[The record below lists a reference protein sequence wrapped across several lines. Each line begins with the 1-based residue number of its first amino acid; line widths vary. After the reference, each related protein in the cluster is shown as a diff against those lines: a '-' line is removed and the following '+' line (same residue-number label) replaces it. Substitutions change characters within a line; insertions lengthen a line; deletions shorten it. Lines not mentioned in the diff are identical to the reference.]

1 MLARIFKSLLSLT
14 ASKSSSK
21 ELLLNQIH
29 QEYVTLGLLAGREAH
44 LQAEKLIGILLPW
57 DVFLYESKQRSVI
70 KDLEEKMV

>member
-21 ELLLNQIH
+21 KLINQLH

-44 LQAEKLIGILLPW
+44 LHQEYVTLGLLAGR
-57 DVFLYESKQRSVI
+57 EAH
-70 KDLEEKMV
+70 